1 MTATS
6 GDARQGLWV
15 AVGSFVLWGLMPLY
29 WHLMKVVPSLQIV
42 AHRVIWST
50 LLVVAWLL
58 WTQGRGWLRAA
69 LARPRAAW
77 MLALSGLLIG
87 INWSLYVWAV
97 NAGHVVESSLGYFI
111 NPLLNVLL
119 GVVLLHER
127 LSRAQWISVA
137 LAAAGVA
144 WLTFQFGQ
152 PPWIAIC
159 LALSFALYGLLRKLL
174 AIDAVA
180 GLGVESVYL
189 FVPALAVL
197 LWAESH
203 GQGGFFSAWG
213 SGVDA
218 LLIFGGAL
226 TALPL
231 IGFAFAVRRVRLST
245 VGLIQYI
252 APTLQLLTGVFVFH
266 EAFDHKRLVGFAFIW
281 AALAIFAGDGL
292 WRARKRPVG
301 AALAAT
307 PLYRA
312 SRPRP
317 LPQLAAQRRQGPARF
332 PLQYQFG
339 DAERHQPAHP
349 DETGA
354 AAQVGYHVH
363 GRDLVE
369 QPADH
374 ERPRQHIAADHPV
387 TMIVDTAVAR
397 DAPSHGRTNEPGNRE
412 HGQTKAGILDNGQ
425 VEGERP
431 HDFAV
436 QRGQ

>member
-1 MTATS
+1 MSPAS
-6 GDARQGLWV
+6 REARQGLWF
-15 AVGSFVLWGLMPLY
+15 AIASFVLWGLMPLY
-29 WHLMKVVPSLQIV
+29 WHLLKVVPSLQIV
-42 AHRVIWST
+42 AHRVIWSA

-77 MLALSGLLIG
+77 MLALSGLLICF
-87 INWSLYVWAV
+87 NWSLYIWAV

-144 WLTFQFGQ
+144 WLTFQFGE

-189 FVPALAVL
+189 FVPALVGL
-197 LWAESH
+197 LWFESQ
-203 GQGGFFSAWG
+203 GQGGFFTAWG
-213 SGVDA
+213 AGVDA

-231 IGFAFAVRRVRLST
+231 IGFAYAVRRVNLST

-252 APTLQLLTGVFVFH
+252 APTLQFLTGVFVFH
-266 EAFDHKRLVGFAFIW
+266 EAFDRNRLIGFAFIW
-281 AALAIFAGDGL
+281 VALAIYAGEGL
-292 WRARKRPVG
+292 RRARRRTV
-301 AALAAT
+301 LAT
-307 PLYRA
+307 
-312 SRPRP
+312 
-317 LPQLAAQRRQGPARF
+317 AQ
-332 PLQYQFG
+332 
-339 DAERHQPAHP
+339 
-349 DETGA
+349 
-354 AAQVGYHVH
+354 
-363 GRDLVE
+363 
-369 QPADH
+369 
-374 ERPRQHIAADHPV
+374 
-387 TMIVDTAVAR
+387 
-397 DAPSHGRTNEPGNRE
+397 
-412 HGQTKAGILDNGQ
+412 
-425 VEGERP
+425 
-431 HDFAV
+431 
-436 QRGQ
+436 